1 MILQGEN
8 VLKQYHHDGGL
19 INALNNVSFEVQ
31 KGDFVTVTGPSGSGK
46 STLLLS
52 IFGLI
57 RLTSGNIIFDGKR
70 IDNISDRKLTDVRKK
85 SVGYILQSFALIPYL
100 TTIQNVMIPLALEK
114 ISSKEQYKRAA
125 EILDYVGLAD
135 RMEHLPRELS
145 AGQQQRVAIARS
157 IVHRPQIIMADE
169 PTGNLD
175 PTLSLEIL
183 EFLKKINRDNKITI
197 MMVTHS
203 PVAAEFGTLKLH
215 LNEGKIVESSK
226 TKFYSSQLVNN

>member
-8 VLKQYHHDGGL
+8 ILKQYHHDGEL
-19 INALNNVSFEVQ
+19 IHALDHVSFMV
-31 KGDFVTVTGPSGSGK
+31 KNGDFVTVTGPSGSGK

-52 IFGLI
+52 LFGLI
-57 RLTSGNIIFDGKR
+57 RLTSGIILFNGKR
-70 IDNISDRKLTDVRKK
+70 IDNISDRYLADIRKK
-85 SVGYILQSFALIPYL
+85 SVGYILQSFALVPYL

-114 ISSKEQYKRAA
+114 IPRKDQLKRAM
-125 EILDYVGLAD
+125 EILDYVGLSD

-157 IVHRPQIIMADE
+157 IVHHPQIIMADE

-183 EFLKKINRDNKITI
+183 EFLKKINREHKITI
-197 MMVTHS
+197 MIVTHS
-203 PVAAEFGTLKLH
+203 PVAANFGTLKLH
-215 LNEGKIVESSK
+215 LNEGKIVKS
-226 TKFYSSQLVNN
+226 

>member
-8 VLKQYHHDGGL
+8 IIKQYHHKGGL
-19 INALNNVSFEVQ
+19 IRALDHVSFTVR

-52 IFGLI
+52 LFGLI
-57 RLTSGNIIFDGKR
+57 RLSSGAVNFEGKR
-70 IDNISDRKLTDVRKK
+70 IDNISDRHLTDIRKK

-114 ISSKEQYKRAA
+114 IPGKEQLKRAA
-125 EILDYVGLAD
+125 EILDYVGLSD
-135 RMEHLPRELS
+135 RMQHLPRELS

-157 IVHRPQIIMADE
+157 IVHRPRIILADE

-183 EFLKKINRDNKITI
+183 DFLKKINLENKITI

-203 PVAAEFGTLKLH
+203 PVAAAYGTMKLH
-215 LNEGKIVESSK
+215 LNDGKIIHS
-226 TKFYSSQLVNN
+226 

>member
-8 VLKQYHHDGGL
+8 ILKQYHHNGGL
-19 INALNNVSFEVQ
+19 INALDRVSFTVE

-52 IFGLI
+52 LFGLI
-57 RLTSGNIIFDGKR
+57 RLTSGHIIFDGKR
-70 IDNISDRKLTDVRKK
+70 IDNISDRRLTDIRKK

-114 ISSKEQYKRAA
+114 IPRKEQYKRAS
-125 EILDYVGLAD
+125 EILEYVGLID
-135 RMEHLPRELS
+135 RMDHLPRELS

-175 PTLSLEIL
+175 PALSLEIL
-183 EFLKKINRDNKITI
+183 EFLRKINLENKITI
-197 MMVTHS
+197 IMVTHS
-203 PVAAEFGTLKLH
+203 PVAAGYGTMKLDLH
-215 LNEGKIVESSK
+215 EGKIVNRKSYGLRE
-226 TKFYSSQLVNN
+226 N

>member
-8 VLKQYHHDGGL
+8 ILKQYQHKGGL
-19 INALNNVSFEVQ
+19 INALDHVSFTVG

-52 IFGLI
+52 LFGLI
-57 RLTSGNIIFDGKR
+57 RISSGTIVFDGNR
-70 IDNISDRKLTDVRKK
+70 IDDISDRHLTDIRKK

-114 ISSKEQYKRAA
+114 ISHKEQVKRAS
-125 EILDYVGLAD
+125 EILDYIGLSD
-135 RMEHLPRELS
+135 RKEHLPRELS

-183 EFLKKINRDNKITI
+183 EFLKKINLENKITI

-203 PVAAEFGTLKLH
+203 PIAAEYGTMKLH
-215 LNEGKIVESSK
+215 LNDGKIINS
-226 TKFYSSQLVNN
+226 

>member
-1 MILQGEN
+1 MILQGDN
-8 VLKQYHHDGGL
+8 ILKQYHHNGGL
-19 INALNNVSFEVQ
+19 INALDRVSFNVK

-52 IFGLI
+52 IFGLLRI
-57 RLTSGNIIFDGKR
+57 TSGKIIFDGNR
-70 IDNISDRKLTDVRKK
+70 IESISDQKLADIRKR
-85 SVGYILQSFALIPYL
+85 SVGYILQSFALVPYL

-114 ISSKEQYKRAA
+114 VPHKEQVKRAS
-125 EILDYVGLAD
+125 EILDYVGLSD
-135 RMEHLPRELS
+135 RIEHLPRELS

-183 EFLKKINRDNKITI
+183 EFLKRINR
-197 MMVTHS
+197 
-203 PVAAEFGTLKLH
+203 
-215 LNEGKIVESSK
+215 GKQNHHHDGYSQSGSS
-226 TKFYSSQLVNN
+226 

>member
-8 VLKQYHHDGGL
+8 VLKQYHHNGGL
-19 INALNNVSFEVQ
+19 INALNHVSFTVQ

-70 IDNISDRKLTDVRKK
+70 IDNISDRKLTDVRRK

-114 ISSKEQYKRAA
+114 TSYKEQYKRAA
-125 EILDYVGLAD
+125 EILDYVGLSD

-157 IVHRPQIIMADE
+157 IIHRPQIIMADE

-203 PVAAEFGTLKLH
+203 PVAAEFGTLKLN
-215 LNEGKIVESSK
+215 LNEGKIV
-226 TKFYSSQLVNN
+226 

>member
-1 MILQGEN
+1 MILQGEKI
-8 VLKQYHHDGGL
+8 LKQYHHNGVL
-19 INALNNVSFEVQ
+19 INALDHVTFQVNR
-31 KGDFVTVTGPSGSGK
+31 GDFVTVTGPSGSGK
-46 STLLLS
+46 STLLLAL
-52 IFGLI
+52 FGLI

-70 IDNISDRKLTDVRKK
+70 IDNISDRRLTDIRKK

-114 ISSKEQYKRAA
+114 IPRKEQYKRASD
-125 EILDYVGLAD
+125 ILDYVGLSD
-135 RMEHLPRELS
+135 RMEHLPKELS

-175 PTLSLEIL
+175 PALSLEIL
-183 EFLKKINRDNKITI
+183 EFLKKINRENKITI

-203 PVAAEFGTLKLH
+203 PVAADFGTMKLH
-215 LNEGKIVESSK
+215 LNEGKIVNS
-226 TKFYSSQLVNN
+226 

>member
-8 VLKQYHHDGGL
+8 ILKQYHHNGGL
-19 INALNNVSFEVQ
+19 INALDHVSFTVET
-31 KGDFVTVTGPSGSGK
+31 GDFVTVTGPSGSGK

-52 IFGLI
+52 LFGLI
-57 RLTSGNIIFDGKR
+57 RLSSGIITFNGKR
-70 IDNISDRKLTDVRKK
+70 IDNVNDRRLTNIRKK

-114 ISSKEQYKRAA
+114 ISAKEQVKRAG
-125 EILDYVGLAD
+125 EILDYVGLSD

-183 EFLKKINRDNKITI
+183 DFLRKINKENKITI

-203 PVAAEFGTLKLH
+203 PIAAEYGTMKLH
-215 LNEGKIVESSK
+215 LNAGKIINS
-226 TKFYSSQLVNN
+226 

>member
-8 VLKQYHHDGGL
+8 ILKQYQHNGGL
-19 INALNNVSFEVQ
+19 INALDSVSFSVK

-52 IFGLI
+52 LFGLI

-70 IDNISDRKLTDVRKK
+70 IDNINDRKLTEIRKK

-114 ISSKEQYKRAA
+114 VPKKEQYKRAS

-135 RMEHLPRELS
+135 RTDHLPRELS
-145 AGQQQRVAIARS
+145 VGQQQRVAIARS

-175 PTLSLEIL
+175 PALSLEIL
-183 EFLKKINRDNKITI
+183 EFLRKINQENKITI
-197 MMVTHS
+197 IMVTHS
-203 PVAAEFGTLKLH
+203 PVAAGYGTMKLH
-215 LNEGKIVESSK
+215 LNEGKIVNS
-226 TKFYSSQLVNN
+226 

>member
-1 MILQGEN
+1 MILSGEN
-8 VLKQYHHDGGL
+8 ITKQYKHKGGL
-19 INALNNVSFEVQ
+19 INALDHVSFAVE

-52 IFGLI
+52 LFGLI
-57 RLTSGNIIFDGKR
+57 RLSSGTVVFNGKR
-70 IDNISDRKLTDVRKK
+70 IDDISDRHLTAIRKK

-100 TTIQNVMIPLALEK
+100 TTIQNVMIPLTLEK
-114 ISSKEQYKRAA
+114 ISRKEQVKRAS
-125 EILDYVGLAD
+125 EILDYVGLSD
-135 RMEHLPRELS
+135 RIEHLPRELS

-175 PTLSLEIL
+175 PTLSTEIL
-183 EFLKKINRDNKITI
+183 DFLKKINLDNEITI

-203 PVAAEFGTLKLH
+203 PVAAEYGTMKLH
-215 LNEGKIVESSK
+215 LNEGKIVNRKS
-226 TKFYSSQLVNN
+226 

>member
-8 VLKQYHHDGGL
+8 ILKQYHHKGRL
-19 INALNNVSFEVQ
+19 INALDHVSFTVE

-52 IFGLI
+52 LFGLI
-57 RLTSGNIIFDGKR
+57 RLSSGTIYFDGKR
-70 IDNISDRKLTDVRKK
+70 IDNISDRHLTGIRKK

-114 ISSKEQYKRAA
+114 VPGKDQVKRAS

-157 IVHRPQIIMADE
+157 IVHRPKIIMADE
-169 PTGNLD
+169 PTCNLD
-175 PTLSLEIL
+175 PSLSLEIL
-183 EFLKKINRDNKITI
+183 DFLKKINQENKITI

-203 PVAAEFGTLKLH
+203 PVAAAYGSMKLH
-215 LNEGKIVESSK
+215 LNDGKIVNQKS
-226 TKFYSSQLVNN
+226 

>member
-1 MILQGEN
+1 MILQCEN
-8 VLKQYHHDGGL
+8 ILKQYHHKGGV
-19 INALNNVSFEVQ
+19 ISALDHVSFSVG

-52 IFGLI
+52 LFGLI
-57 RLTSGNIIFDGKR
+57 RLSAGTITFEGNR
-70 IDNISDRKLTDVRKK
+70 IDNISDRQLTRIRKK
-85 SVGYILQSFALIPYL
+85 SVSYILQSFALIPYL
-100 TTIQNVMIPLALEK
+100 TTIQNVMIPLALER
-114 ISSKEQYKRAA
+114 ISGKEQRARA
-125 EILDYVGLAD
+125 GEILEYVGMSD

-175 PTLSLEIL
+175 PALSLEIL
-183 EFLKKINRDNKITI
+183 DFLKKINQENKLTV

-203 PVAAEFGTLKLH
+203 PVAAEYGTMKLQ
-215 LNEGKIVESSK
+215 LDQGKIVN
-226 TKFYSSQLVNN
+226 L

>member
-1 MILQGEN
+1 MILKGEN
-8 VLKQYHHDGGL
+8 ILKQYRHKGGL
-19 INALNNVSFEVQ
+19 INALDHVSFTVE

-52 IFGLI
+52 LFGLI
-57 RLTSGNIIFDGKR
+57 RVSSGTIMFNGER
-70 IDNISDRKLTDVRKK
+70 IDDISDRRLTDIRKK

-100 TTIQNVMIPLALEK
+100 TTLQNVMIPLALEK
-114 ISSKEQYKRAA
+114 ISGKEQVKRAS
-125 EILDYVGLAD
+125 EILDYVGLTD

-183 EFLKKINRDNKITI
+183 EFLKKINLENKITI

-203 PVAAEFGTLKLH
+203 PVAAGYGTMKLH
-215 LNEGKIVESSK
+215 LNEGKFVIRNS
-226 TKFYSSQLVNN
+226 

>member
-1 MILQGEN
+1 MILQGDN
-8 VLKQYHHDGGL
+8 ILKQYHHNGGL
-19 INALNNVSFEVQ
+19 INALDRVSFTVQ

-57 RLTSGNIIFDGKR
+57 RITSGNIIFDGNR
-70 IDNISDRKLTDVRKK
+70 IDSISDLKLAHIRKR
-85 SVGYILQSFALIPYL
+85 SVGYILQSFALVPYL

-114 ISSKEQYKRAA
+114 IPRKEQFKRAT
-125 EILDYVGLAD
+125 EILDYVGLSD

-157 IVHRPQIIMADE
+157 IIHRPQIIMADE

-175 PTLSLEIL
+175 PRLSLEIL
-183 EFLKKINRDNKITI
+183 EFLSKINRENKITI
-197 MMVTHS
+197 IMVTHS
-203 PVAAEFGTLKLH
+203 PIAAEYGTMKLH
-215 LNEGKIVESSK
+215 LNEGKIIASGK
-226 TKFYSSQLVNN
+226 

>member
-8 VLKQYHHDGGL
+8 ILKQYHHKGET
-19 INALNNVSFEVQ
+19 INALDHVSFKVN

-46 STLLLS
+46 STLLLAL
-52 IFGLI
+52 FGLI

-70 IDNISDRKLTDVRKK
+70 IDNIGDRQLTDIRKK

-114 ISSKEQYKRAA
+114 VPGKEQAKRAR
-125 EILDYVGLAD
+125 EILDYVGLSD

-145 AGQQQRVAIARS
+145 AGQQQRIAIARS
-157 IVHRPQIIMADE
+157 IIHRPQIIMADE

-183 EFLKKINRDNKITI
+183 EFLKKINRENKITI
-197 MMVTHS
+197 IMVTHS
-203 PVAAEFGTLKLH
+203 PVAAGYGAMKLH
-215 LNEGKIVESSK
+215 LNEGKIVTSG
-226 TKFYSSQLVNN
+226 N

>member
-1 MILQGEN
+1 MFLQGEN
-8 VLKQYHHDGGL
+8 ILKQYRHNGGL
-19 INALNNVSFEVQ
+19 INALDKVSFTVNQ
-31 KGDFVTVTGPSGSGK
+31 GDFVTVTGPSGSGK

-52 IFGLI
+52 LFGLI
-57 RLTSGNIIFDGKR
+57 RLSSGKIIFNGKR
-70 IDNISDRKLTDVRKK
+70 IDDISDRHLTDIRKK

-114 ISSKEQYKRAA
+114 VPQKEQVKRAS
-125 EILDYVGLAD
+125 EILDYVGLSD
-135 RMEHLPRELS
+135 RIEHLPRELS

-183 EFLKKINRDNKITI
+183 EFLKKINLENKITI

-203 PVAAEFGTLKLH
+203 PVAAEYGTMKMH
-215 LNEGKIVESSK
+215 LNKGKIV
-226 TKFYSSQLVNN
+226 N

>member
-1 MILQGEN
+1 MILQGDN
-8 VLKQYHHDGGL
+8 ILKQYHHNGGL
-19 INALNNVSFEVQ
+19 INALDHVSFNVQ

-46 STLLLS
+46 STLLLAL
-52 IFGLI
+52 FGLI
-57 RLTSGNIIFDGKR
+57 RLTSGKIIFDGKQ
-70 IDNISDRKLTDVRKK
+70 IDNISDRKLTDIRKK

-114 ISSKEQYKRAA
+114 IPYKEQHKRAT
-125 EILDYVGLAD
+125 EILDYVGLSD

-157 IVHRPQIIMADE
+157 IIHRPQIIMADE

-183 EFLKKINRDNKITI
+183 DFLKKINRENKITI
-197 MMVTHS
+197 IMVTHS
-203 PVAAEFGTLKLH
+203 PVAAEYGTMKLH
-215 LNEGKIVESSK
+215 LNEGKIVTSG
-226 TKFYSSQLVNN
+226 N

>member
-1 MILQGEN
+1 MILQGEKI
-8 VLKQYHHDGGL
+8 LKQYHHNGGL
-19 INALNNVSFEVQ
+19 IKALDHVSFQVN

-52 IFGLI
+52 LFGLI

-70 IDNISDRKLTDVRKK
+70 IDNISDRRLTDIRKK

-100 TTIQNVMIPLALEK
+100 TTIQNVMIPLALKK
-114 ISSKEQYKRAA
+114 IPGKEQFKRAA
-125 EILDYVGLAD
+125 EIIDFVGLSD

-175 PTLSLEIL
+175 PILSLEIL
-183 EFLKKINRDNKITI
+183 EFLKKINRENKITI
-197 MMVTHS
+197 IMVTHS
-203 PVAAEFGTLKLH
+203 PVAADFGTMKLH
-215 LNEGKIVESSK
+215 LNEGKIV
-226 TKFYSSQLVNN
+226 

>member
-1 MILQGEN
+1 MILQGDN
-8 VLKQYHHDGGL
+8 ILKQYHHNGGL
-19 INALNNVSFEVQ
+19 INALDNVSFTVG

-52 IFGLI
+52 LFGLI
-57 RLTSGNIIFDGKR
+57 RLTSGTIVFDVKR
-70 IDNISDRKLTDVRKK
+70 IDNISDRKLTDIRKK

-114 ISSKEQYKRAA
+114 IPYKEQHKRAT
-125 EILDYVGLAD
+125 EILDYVGLSD

-157 IVHRPQIIMADE
+157 IIHRPQIIMADE

-183 EFLKKINRDNKITI
+183 DFLKKINRENKITI
-197 MMVTHS
+197 IMVTHS
-203 PVAAEFGTLKLH
+203 PVAAEYGTMKLH
-215 LNEGKIVESSK
+215 LNEGKIVTSA
-226 TKFYSSQLVNN
+226 N

>member
-1 MILQGEN
+1 MMLQGDKI
-8 VLKQYHHDGGL
+8 VKQYNHKGGL
-19 INALNNVSFEVQ
+19 INALDHVSFTVE

-52 IFGLI
+52 LFGLI
-57 RLTSGNIIFDGKR
+57 RLSSGTVIFDGKR
-70 IDNISDRKLTDVRKK
+70 IDDVSDRHLTDIRKK
-85 SVGYILQSFALIPYL
+85 SVGYILQHFALIPYL
-100 TTIQNVMIPLALEK
+100 TTLQNVMMPLALEK
-114 ISSKEQYKRAA
+114 IPGTEQLKRAA
-125 EILDYVGLAD
+125 EILDYVGLSD
-135 RMEHLPRELS
+135 RMQHLPRELS

-183 EFLKKINRDNKITI
+183 EFLKKINRENKITI

-203 PVAAEFGTLKLH
+203 PVAAEYGTMKLH
-215 LNEGKIVESSK
+215 LNEGKIVN
-226 TKFYSSQLVNN
+226 L